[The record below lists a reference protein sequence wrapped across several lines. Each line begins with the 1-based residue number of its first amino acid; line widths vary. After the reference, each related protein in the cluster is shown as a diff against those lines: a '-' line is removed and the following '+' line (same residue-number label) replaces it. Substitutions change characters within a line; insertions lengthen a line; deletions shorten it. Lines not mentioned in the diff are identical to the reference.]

1 MKILCYYQLVLLAFL
16 SVYCKL
22 LFQKIGRKLDD
33 PKYNT
38 IIIFYFNK
46 KNKSN
51 SFLISPVRACI
62 PKNTNVF
69 KVFDRF
75 NTALDIQH

>member
-1 MKILCYYQLVLLAFL
+1 MIQ
-16 SVYCKL
+16 
-22 LFQKIGRKLDD
+22 
-33 PKYNT
+33 NT

-62 PKNTNVF
+62 PKNTTVF

-75 NTALDIQH
+75 NTALDMQH